1 METLRSNAPVP
12 KTAFRDRVQQRCVH
26 NFARFALNCDWII
39 RVLSRE
45 LNRNRRLGPPPGR
58 WGLRPI
64 VQIQNI
70 IVCSYVYPFILTK
83 SNSLPFVE
91 FLPWHESGTLISHFR
106 HRFWNQRPGAFFP
119 LFSSAN
125 YNWQQLVKHLTNVW
139 FLRRT
144 RIPTSEN
151 QQQVR
156 VRDPRGCA
164 NQR

>member
-1 METLRSNAPVP
+1 MIIWL
-12 KTAFRDRVQQRCVH
+12 AFRTFRTICIELWLKYQGSKSKAESQSSSRSSSRQVGAQAYCSDSEYYSLFVC
-26 NFARFALNCDWII
+26 
-39 RVLSRE
+39 LSFYSNYSIS
-45 LNRNRRLGPPPGR
+45 L
-58 WGLRPI
+58 
-64 VQIQNI
+64 
-70 IVCSYVYPFILTK
+70 
-83 SNSLPFVE
+83 NSLPFVE

-156 VRDPRGCA
+156 ARDPPGCA